1 MVLIKVVLPQPE
13 GPMTGANLS
22 LQVAQVNIRQNP
34 LFLTV
39 IVDTQPPNFQALFDL
54 IACLIKHG

>member
-1 MVLIKVVLPQPE
+1 
-13 GPMTGANLS
+13 MTGANLS